1 MTKEEQKKLLKLAV
15 EQHEQLINLLTQILT
30 EIRQNEKI

>member
-15 EQHEQLINLLTQILT
+15 KQHEQLINLLTQILT
-30 EIRQNEKI
+30 EVRNK

>member
-15 EQHEQLINLLTQILT
+15 EQHEQLINLLTQILL
-30 EIRQNEKI
+30 EVKQK

>member
-15 EQHEQLINLLTQILT
+15 EQHEQLINLLTQILL
-30 EIRQNEKI
+30 EVKK

>member
-15 EQHEQLINLLTQILT
+15 EQHEQLINLLTQILI
-30 EIRQNEKI
+30 EVRNK

>member
-15 EQHEQLINLLTQILT
+15 EQHEQLINLLTQILL
-30 EIRQNEKI
+30 EVKQR

>member
-30 EIRQNEKI
+30 EIRQK

>member
-30 EIRQNEKI
+30 EVRNE

>member
-15 EQHEQLINLLTQILT
+15 EQHKQLINLLTQILT
-30 EIRQNEKI
+30 EVRNK

>member
-15 EQHEQLINLLTQILT
+15 EQHEQLVNLLKQILI
-30 EIRQNEKI
+30 EVKQKK

>member
-1 MTKEEQKKLLKLAV
+1 MTKEEEKKLLKLAV

-30 EIRQNEKI
+30 EVRNK

>member
-30 EIRQNEKI
+30 EVRNK